1 MKANIRIRV
10 ILWVAA
16 WSNKNQTKSYKVNGI
31 TMCVSQIQIK
41 FTVESPYI
49 HCIYMKHQFPARKN
63 VKLTRPNYLEYYII
77 IIPYS

>member
-1 MKANIRIRV
+1 MEANIRIRV

-31 TMCVSQIQIK
+31 ISQIQIK

-49 HCIYMKHQFPARKN
+49 HCIYMKHQFPARK
-63 VKLTRPNYLEYYII
+63 KRETH
-77 IIPYS
+77 